1 MHAATRRSGYP
12 ADSVRPHLPL
22 HTSGVSSVQIWPR
35 DATPGAPAPP
45 GRLAGHDVS
54 PILRGPPQSLVCTSR
69 GLAGDAICPGR
80 PLIPLVDVL
89 VRPCYWSPART
100 GPFTRPGNYCLTLF
114 HMIYLE

>member
-45 GRLAGHDVS
+45 GPLAGHDVS

-80 PLIPLVDVL
+80 PLSDPVTGHRPEQVL
-89 VRPCYWSPART
+89 LPGPAT
-100 GPFTRPGNYCLTLF
+100 
-114 HMIYLE
+114 IV